1 MIKPNT
7 TIIELNAIKA
17 SPVIILFPS
26 FYECI
31 KKPVNN

>member
-26 FYECI
+26 FYM
-31 KKPVNN
+31 VNA

>member
-7 TIIELNAIKA
+7 IMIELNAIKA

-31 KKPVNN
+31 KKPANT